1 MGVRFH
7 TPRAE
12 RAPVRTG
19 ASGHDQA
26 GPGTAGAGS
35 HRPHARGR
43 SRTAQDS
50 QQPFEAPPP
59 DRSPPHHE
67 GRALGALVKRP
78 PQQQGGGCRP
88 LAALARPLSTHQ
100 GGPTPGPRPPGRG
113 RPNEAAPAHT
123 TYTCRKHRCRLQL
136 GTGADGQPLAA
147 GAGRGGSGTRAPSF
161 PSSCSTHRAPPRV
174 ADARPRPAGPS
185 PDSEGGGA
193 GRGRQR
199 AALSSTPATCGKGGG
214 GRPADSLTT
223 GEGELCPLRAEKEGQ
238 RLGGPVPQGTL
249 SDR

>member
-1 MGVRFH
+1 MGVRVH

-88 LAALARPLSTHQ
+88 LAALARPLSTHP

-123 TYTCRKHRCRLQL
+123 TYTCRKLRCRLQL

-161 PSSCSTHRAPPRV
+161 PSSCSTHRA
-174 ADARPRPAGPS
+174 
-185 PDSEGGGA
+185 
-193 GRGRQR
+193 
-199 AALSSTPATCGKGGG
+199 STRG
-214 GRPADSLTT
+214 GRPAKA
-223 GEGELCPLRAEKEGQ
+223 R
-238 RLGGPVPQGTL
+238 GTL
-249 SDR
+249 PRFRRGRRGPR